1 MKERK
6 KVKINRETKIGKS
19 VRKIEQRKKNED

>member
-6 KVKINRETKIGKS
+6 KVKINRERKIGKS
-19 VRKIEQRKKNED
+19 VRKTEQRKKNED